1 MSSKYPLEVLKKEKR
16 KKKQRRIITVLDPK
30 KLLHNEYIMFYK
42 RYSRGGG
49 GGAQYNTWENSN
61 EKRQFGFV
69 SRLTSIF
76 LERVLLDL
84 SSSGKIEGLTYF
96 SEC

>member
-1 MSSKYPLEVLKKEKR
+1 MIWGLIVLSSKYPLEVLKKEKR

-49 GGAQYNTWENSN
+49 GGGLNIIHGRIQMKKGSLDS
-61 EKRQFGFV
+61 
-69 SRLTSIF
+69 SRDWL
-76 LERVLLDL
+76 R
-84 SSSGKIEGLTYF
+84 SS
-96 SEC
+96 